1 MPHVKRKRVQTQD
14 SCQAES
20 RRLEVL
26 SSLANDEGN
35 HVHFLAQKGN
45 PKSQARS
52 RNGMTLLQALG
63 LEKTQAEKFIDAK
76 REDVTFDIQVNP
88 SDYDNGSKHDP
99 LNSPLALAVKRSL
112 QGSQF
117 VLDRAGFK
125 VIIISRGIYEYGF
138 FMPRRVWR
146 KVNCQE
152 FVDDKRPSSPI
163 RFKAT
168 FSMLF

>member
-1 MPHVKRKRVQTQD
+1 
-14 SCQAES
+14 
-20 RRLEVL
+20 
-26 SSLANDEGN
+26 
-35 HVHFLAQKGN
+35 
-45 PKSQARS
+45 
-52 RNGMTLLQALG
+52 MTLLQELG
-63 LEKTQAEKFIDAK
+63 FRKTKSEIFIDEK
-76 REDVTFDIQVNP
+76 RQDVDFEIIVKPEDYVN
-88 SDYDNGSKHDP
+88 GIKHNP
-99 LNSPLALAVKRSL
+99 TKSPLALAVSRAIG
-112 QGSQF
+112 GSGF

-152 FVDDKRPSSPI
+152 FVDDRHPTSPI